1 MIPEIEELLRHWGQ
15 QCRDNGSTGSMG
27 SPMGTIME
35 WGGCA
40 PRGTPGSRIIL
51 GAGAG
56 PDGVSQ
62 EVAAALA
69 DIGRQDPRGERLER
83 LAMLR
88 YGSDPVPTIAMQ
100 MYLLDL
106 REGARQTYF
115 DQVQALHLRLLQA
128 LTERATN
135 RKQLTARRGS
145 FLRTYL
151 KVASK

>member
-88 YGSDPVPTIAMQ
+88 YGSAPAPTVAMQ
-100 MYLLDL
+100 VHLLDL
-106 REGARQTYF
+106 PRQTYF
-115 DQVQALHLRLLQA
+115 DQVQALHLRLLQV
-128 LTERATN
+128 LTKRAN
-135 RKQLTARRGS
+135 DRKQLTARRGV

>member
-15 QCRDNGSTGSMG
+15 QCRDNGSIGSMG

-40 PRGTPGSRIIL
+40 PRGTPGSRIIMD
-51 GAGAG
+51 GGAG
-56 PDGVSQ
+56 PDGVAQ
-62 EVAAALA
+62 EITAALA
-69 DIGRQDPRGERLER
+69 DVGRQDPRGERLER
-83 LAMLR
+83 LAKLR
-88 YGSDPVPTIAMQ
+88 YGDDPAPTIAMQ
-100 MYLLDL
+100 MHLLDL
-106 REGARQTYF
+106 SPGARQTYF

-128 LTERATN
+128 LTERAQK
-135 RKQLTARRGS
+135 RKQLTTRRGS

>member
-15 QCRDNGSTGSMG
+15 QCRDNGSIGSMG

-40 PRGTPGSRIIL
+40 PRGTPGSRIIM
-51 GAGAG
+51 GGAG
-56 PDGVSQ
+56 PDGVAQ
-62 EVAAALA
+62 HVDAALA
-69 DIGRQDPRGERLER
+69 DVGRQGPRGERLER
-83 LAMLR
+83 LAEVR
-88 YGSDPVPTIAMQ
+88 YIQDPAPTIAMQ
-100 MYLLDL
+100 MHLLDM

-115 DQVQALHLRLLQA
+115 DQVQMLHLRLLQT
-128 LTERATN
+128 LRERAQT
-135 RKQLTARRGS
+135 RKQLTVRRGS